1 MVGVRIYMGAQMV
14 NLSMLKIFVN
24 IFRPVLLVTISCV
37 ILVYG
42 ISFLQNNTLGNF
54 LMYCILSVFAMGGAI
69 FLIGMNVDEKKY
81 LIGIIY
87 NKILKK

>member
-1 MVGVRIYMGAQMV
+1 
-14 NLSMLKIFVN
+14 
-24 IFRPVLLVTISCV
+24 
-37 ILVYG
+37 
-42 ISFLQNNTLGNF
+42 
-54 LMYCILSVFAMGGAI
+54 MYCILSVFAMGGAI